1 MRGDI
6 KTIGWG
12 DKSSLPVENDPVRR
26 EAVVCRVVASPI
38 REVLMG
44 FLQHLDGLHAI
55 AGLLVGLLVGL
66 TGVGGGSL
74 MTPVLVLLF
83 GVNPTTA
90 VGTDLLYASA
100 TKTVGTAV
108 HGWRATVDW
117 QIMRRLAAGSLPA
130 AGITLV
136 VLSRLGAVSPHTQK
150 VMVVALAC
158 MLLLTALTVFFQ
170 KPLLA
175 YARRDK
181 GDRAESRPLWPTVLL
196 GALIGVAVS
205 LTSVGAGAIGVTVL
219 LVLYPKQP
227 IAKIVGTDIAHAVPL
242 TLLAGLG
249 HWIIG
254 DVNPVLLANLLS
266 GSIPGVVVGSLIATR
281 ARDSAL
287 RVLLGSVLAISAWQ
301 LYLKATSAD
310 KVKAKPEAAATVA
323 QRAS

>member
-1 MRGDI
+1 M
-6 KTIGWG
+6 
-12 DKSSLPVENDPVRR
+12 
-26 EAVVCRVVASPI
+26 A
-38 REVLMG
+38 MG

-83 GVNPTTA
+83 GVSPTTA

-130 AGITLV
+130 AVVTLV
-136 VLSRLGAVSPHTQK
+136 VLSRLGAAAQK
-150 VMVVALAC
+150 VMVVGLAS
-158 MLLLTALTVFFQ
+158 MLLLTAFTVFFQ

-175 YARRDK
+175 YARR
-181 GDRAESRPLWPTVLL
+181 GAEDRPEARPLWPTVAL
-196 GALIGVAVS
+196 GALIGLAVS

-227 IAKIVGTDIAHAVPL
+227 VARIVGTDIAHAVPL
-242 TLLAGLG
+242 TLVAGFG

-254 DVNPVLLANLLS
+254 DVDSVLLVNLLS

-281 ARDSAL
+281 ARDNAL
-287 RVLLGSVLAISAWQ
+287 RVLLGSVLAISSWQ
-301 LYLKATSAD
+301 LYLKATKAEKGKD
-310 KVKAKPEAAATVA
+310 KPVATATVA
-323 QRAS
+323 PHAP

>member
-1 MRGDI
+1 
-6 KTIGWG
+6 
-12 DKSSLPVENDPVRR
+12 
-26 EAVVCRVVASPI
+26 
-38 REVLMG
+38 
-44 FLQHLDGLHAI
+44 
-55 AGLLVGLLVGL
+55 
-66 TGVGGGSL
+66 

-83 GVNPTTA
+83 GVSPTTA

-130 AGITLV
+130 AVVTLV
-136 VLSRLGAVSPHTQK
+136 VLSRLGAVSAAAQK
-150 VMVVALAC
+150 VMVVGLAS

-175 YARRDK
+175 YARR
-181 GDRAESRPLWPTVLL
+181 GAEDRVEARPLWPTVAL
-196 GALIGVAVS
+196 GALIGLAVS

-227 IAKIVGTDIAHAVPL
+227 VARIVGTDIAHAVPL
-242 TLLAGLG
+242 TLVAGFG

-254 DVNPVLLANLLS
+254 DVDSVLLVNLLS

-281 ARDSAL
+281 ARDNAL
-287 RVLLGSVLAISAWQ
+287 RVLLGSVLAISSWQ
-301 LYLKATSAD
+301 LYLKATKAE
-310 KVKAKPEAAATVA
+310 KVKDKPVAAASVA
-323 QRAS
+323 PHAP